1 MKIERIARFK
11 IFDAPLHD
19 LQLVQ
24 QHLDIIFSLIQGLL
38 RLLDLRLDVALP
50 PMDLVVHDQ
59 FAVPLPDLLLD
70 VLPQVAPRR
79 GDLVV
84 LLDAACVGVAR

>member
-1 MKIERIARFK
+1 MKIERIASFK
-11 IFDAPLHD
+11 VLNAPLHD
-19 LQLVQ
+19 LQLIQ
-24 QHLDIIFSLIQGLL
+24 QHLDIIFSFVQSFLG
-38 RLLDLRLDVALP
+38 LLDLRLDISFTSVN
-50 PMDLVVHDQ
+50 LVVHNELP
-59 FAVPLPDLLLD
+59 VPLPDLLLD